1 MHLQGRRQRVWQP
14 LLWPTCS
21 FYMSAVAGCRHM
33 SFSSLTARHSALSFQ
48 VLWSQILDGG
58 GSFGYASL
66 NKANKITSI
75 LGAVGF
81 LGFVFL
87 FPETLYLRSGVGQ
100 SETSSVSSDRPEKVQ
115 DETAEVMVPRKTYLQ
130 QLNPWSGITPN
141 ANLLNLFFR
150 PFPLVLYP
158 AVFYAFISF
167 ATILGWS
174 VCVTS
179 TNANIFQHPPYNM
192 SPGINSLIKL
202 PGLIGVALGSFY
214 AGALSDKYAEWY
226 ARKHNG
232 VFEPETRLPALI
244 APFFIVPGGLLMY
257 GWGIQHLTHWAVPF
271 IGNGLI
277 SFGAGAIPS
286 ITLTY
291 STSLRGEANVVVD
304 SYYPIASECL
314 LVASGL
320 KNVFAFGF
328 SYGIVPWVNRNGFG
342 GAFSIMVGIQS
353 GVILLGIPLWYYG
366 KQIRHKSA
374 SWKLISW

>member
-1 MHLQGRRQRVWQP
+1 L
-14 LLWPTCS
+14 
-21 FYMSAVAGCRHM
+21 
-33 SFSSLTARHSALSFQ
+33 
-48 VLWSQILDGG
+48 
-58 GSFGYASL
+58 
-66 NKANKITSI
+66 
-75 LGAVGF
+75 
-81 LGFVFL
+81 
-87 FPETLYLRSGVGQ
+87 
-100 SETSSVSSDRPEKVQ
+100 
-115 DETAEVMVPRKTYLQ
+115 AELK
-130 QLNPWSGITPN
+130 PWSGIHGT
-141 ANLLNLFFR
+141 LLNQFFR
-150 PFPLVLYP
+150 PFPLVFYP
-158 AVFYAFISF
+158 AVFFAFIAF

-179 TNANIFQHPPYNM
+179 TNANVFQHAPYNM
-192 SPGINSLIKL
+192 TPGVNSLIKL
-202 PGLIGVALGSFY
+202 PGLIGCAIGAVY
-214 AGALSDKYAEWY
+214 AGTLTDKYAEWY

-232 VFEPETRLPALI
+232 IFEPETRLPALI

-277 SFGAGAIPS
+277 GFGAGSIPS

-291 STSLRGEANVVVD
+291 SNFSFTRRPNVVVD

-353 GVILLGIPLWYYG
+353 GVLLLALPLCYYG
-366 KQIRHKSA
+366 KRIRHASA